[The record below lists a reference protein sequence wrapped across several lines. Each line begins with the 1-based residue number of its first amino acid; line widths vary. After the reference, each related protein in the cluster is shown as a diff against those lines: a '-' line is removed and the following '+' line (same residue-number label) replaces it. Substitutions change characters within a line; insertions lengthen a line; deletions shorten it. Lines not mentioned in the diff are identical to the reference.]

1 MNTIKTLNNSKLELE
16 VAKQRLEILLN
27 RKQDYYR
34 RYGGN
39 TAVSMCNFEMCCE
52 RVDYNTG
59 LTLNEEIVQQYNL
72 VDKLSKIIF
81 IMERTISQLKGI
93 DYELYSEIV
102 INGKNI
108 SKAVEKVAGHNY
120 MDVGTIWKN
129 YYPRIKYY
137 IKDLKRIQSSDY
149 PVK

>member
-16 VAKQRLEILLN
+16 VAKQRLEVLLT
-27 RKQDYYR
+27 RKSMLYKTFEC
-34 RYGGN
+34 N
-39 TAVSMCNFEMCCE
+39 TAVGMRDFNNACDMI
-52 RVDYNTG
+52 DYNSGISLNDDITMQY
-59 LTLNEEIVQQYNL
+59 TLI
-72 VDKLSKIIF
+72 DKLGKIVNL
-81 IMERTISQLKGI
+81 MDTTISQLKGI
-93 DYELYSEIV
+93 EYELYSEIV